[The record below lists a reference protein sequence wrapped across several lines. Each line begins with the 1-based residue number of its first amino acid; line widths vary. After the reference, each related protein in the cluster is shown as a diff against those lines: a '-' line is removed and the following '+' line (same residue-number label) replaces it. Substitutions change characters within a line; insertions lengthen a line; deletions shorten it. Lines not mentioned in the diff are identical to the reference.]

1 MGAQAGEGVGVG
13 VDAILEL
20 DDDDRKKTAYATCA
34 VYLSWQ
40 HLPLIAIANNAGSL
54 PLLICA
60 ILITLLVICAY
71 RTMTVAIVADI
82 TPRPL
87 RTKAEAE

>member
-1 MGAQAGEGVGVG
+1 MGAQAGEGVG

-20 DDDDRKKTAYATCA
+20 DDDDRTKIAYATCT
-34 VYLSWQ
+34 VYLSWR

-60 ILITLLVICAY
+60 ILITLLAICAY

-82 TPRPL
+82 TPCPL

>member
-1 MGAQAGEGVGVG
+1 MGAQAGEGVG

-20 DDDDRKKTAYATCA
+20 DDDDRKKTAYATCT
-34 VYLSWQ
+34 VYLPRQNLS
-40 HLPLIAIANNAGSL
+40 LIAIANNTGSL

-60 ILITLLVICAY
+60 ILITLLAICAY
-71 RTMTVAIVADI
+71 RTMTVAIVAGI

-87 RTKAEAE
+87 RTKAE